1 MLRTAHTDARSERPG
16 WPELSKP
23 LGGTAGA
30 LAVFTVAYAV
40 LVAAGFLLKEHP
52 SELTILWPAAGLLM
66 FALWFAPPHLWP
78 ALVAI
83 QCAVELLLSAV
94 MPGGFPGSWGLL
106 LTVGNAVTGLVGAE
120 LARRWFSLPRH
131 GHLRRVLQFIGA
143 SAIGA
148 LAGGL
153 IGAVGAAQLTPDRI
167 YMHQLQL
174 LSCGSWLG
182 ALTVFPLS
190 YAWASPLRRI
200 YQTLKLESP
209 VELLLLAMLTLATT
223 FWVFITP
230 PGEAVS
236 ILQMPVI
243 LAAVL
248 AGAAFRLPPRWSI
261 LLAAAA
267 VLVAAGITAHGDGPY
282 TNGDP
287 FLRLLQLQTFLAALM
302 LLTTLLGTA
311 IADLRIALRQ
321 LAESE
326 ERYRNFV
333 ENSTEAVW
341 RIELTH
347 PMSVSL
353 PHEAQLEW
361 LHRYAYIAECNL
373 AYGRFDGQIGS
384 RSSLPWRREVPWN
397 DIYAR
402 HLELAAAQQYSMD
415 GLRFTAEV
423 DGRQRVFLTS
433 FSGVV
438 EAGYL
443 KRVWGVARDI
453 TDLSDLNS
461 RLQREQER
469 LKAYARQLVNAEE
482 KARRAA
488 AVDLHDGIGQ
498 SLVTMNMTL
507 EVARSQIQPPVR
519 SLLDDVRALLR
530 DVQERTRS
538 MIADLSPPGLY
549 DLGLEPALQWLAVY
563 ARQHDGLQVELET
576 KLREDAIP
584 IEMRVLVF
592 KLVRE
597 LLRNVVKHAGVSA
610 ALVQVRGDRN
620 SVTVE
625 VRDEGKGFEWKPDF
639 FAARARGFGLWSIA
653 ERVREA
659 GGEFTVDTAPGRG
672 AHVKFSV
679 PLNRERGDKEGEL
692 LRRPA
697 GGGS

>member
-1 MLRTAHTDARSERPG
+1 MAHTDARSERPG

-30 LAVFTVAYAV
+30 LAVFTVAYAL

-52 SELTILWPAAGLLM
+52 GELTILWPASGLLL
-66 FALWFAPPHLWP
+66 FALWFAPPQLWP
-78 ALVAI
+78 AIIAI

-94 MPGGFPGSWGLL
+94 MPGGFPTSWGLL
-106 LTVGNAVTGLVGAE
+106 LTVANSVAGVGGAT
-120 LARRWFSLPRH
+120 LARRWFSVQRL

-143 SAIGA
+143 SALGA
-148 LAGGL
+148 LAGAL
-153 IGAVGAAQLTPDRI
+153 IGALGAVQLTPDRI
-167 YMHQLQL
+167 YLHQLQL
-174 LSCGSWLG
+174 LWCGSWLG
-182 ALTVFPLS
+182 ALTIVPMA

-200 YQTLKLESP
+200 YQTLKLESAM
-209 VELLLLAMLTLATT
+209 ELVLLAVLTLMSTI
-223 FWVFITP
+223 WVFITP
-230 PGEAVS
+230 PGEASS

-248 AGAAFRLPPRWSI
+248 AAAAFRLPPRWST
-261 LLAAAA
+261 LLAAVS
-267 VLVAAGITAHGDGPY
+267 VLLAAGITAHGDGPY
-282 TNGDP
+282 TNGNP
-287 FLRLLQLQTFLAALM
+287 FGRLLQLQTFLAALM

-341 RIELTH
+341 RVELTH
-347 PMSVSL
+347 PMSVKL

-361 LHRYAYIAECNL
+361 LQRYAYIAECNL
-373 AYGRFDGQIGS
+373 AFGRFDGQIGN
-384 RSSLPWRREVPWN
+384 RSPLPWRREVPWN

-402 HLELAAAQQYSMD
+402 HLEQAAAQHYSMD
-415 GLRFTAEV
+415 GMRFTAEI
-423 DGRQRVFLTS
+423 DGKQRVFLTS

-453 TDLSDLNS
+453 TDLSELHI

-469 LKAYARQLVNAEE
+469 LKAYARQLVSAEE

-498 SLVTMNMTL
+498 SLVTMSMTL
-507 EVARSQIQPPVR
+507 EVARSQTQPPVR
-519 SLLDDVRALLR
+519 ALLDDVRALLR

-563 ARQHDGLQVELET
+563 ARQHDHLQVELESR
-576 KLREDAIP
+576 LREDAIP

-597 LLRNVVKHAGVSA
+597 LLRNVAKHAGVSA
-610 ALVQVRGDRN
+610 ARVQVRGDRN
-620 SVTVE
+620 TVTVE

-672 AHVKFSV
+672 AQITFTV
-679 PLNRERGDKEGEL
+679 PLNRERSGKDGEP

-697 GGGS
+697 GSGS

>member
-1 MLRTAHTDARSERPG
+1 M
-16 WPELSKP
+16 
-23 LGGTAGA
+23 GGTAGA
-30 LAVFTVAYAV
+30 LAVFAVGYAL
-40 LVAAGFLLKEHP
+40 LVAAGFLLKESP
-52 SELTILWPAAGLLM
+52 AELTILWPATGLLM
-66 FALWFAPPHLWP
+66 FALWFAPPQLWP
-78 ALVAI
+78 ALIAI
-83 QCAVELLLSAV
+83 QCASELLLSAV
-94 MPGGFPGSWGLL
+94 MPGGFPPNWGLL
-106 LTVGNAVTGLVGAE
+106 LTLANAVAGVVGAS
-120 LARRWFSLPRH
+120 LARRWFGQPRR

-148 LAGGL
+148 LAGAL
-153 IGAVGAAQLTPDRI
+153 IGALGAVRLIPDSV
-167 YMHQLQL
+167 YLHQLQL
-174 LSCGSWLG
+174 LWCGSWLG
-182 ALTVFPLS
+182 ALTIVPMA

-209 VELLLLAMLTLATT
+209 LELLGLAVLTVMTT
-223 FWVFITP
+223 IWVFITP
-230 PGEAVS
+230 PGEAAS

-248 AGAAFRLPPRWSI
+248 ATAAFRLPPRWSM

-267 VLVAAGITAHGDGPY
+267 VLIAAGITAHGDGPY
-282 TNGDP
+282 TNGNP
-287 FLRLLQLQTFLAALM
+287 FGRLLQLQTFLAALM
-302 LLTTLLGTA
+302 LLTALLGTA

-321 LAESE
+321 LMESE

-347 PMSVSL
+347 PMAVTL
-353 PHEAQLEW
+353 PHEAQQEW
-361 LHRYAYIAECNL
+361 LQRYAYIAECNL
-373 AYGRFDGQIGS
+373 AFGRFDGQIGD

-402 HLELAAAQQYSMD
+402 HLAQAAAQQYSMD
-415 GLRFTAEV
+415 GLRFSAEV
-423 DGRQRVFLTS
+423 DGKQRAFLTS

-453 TDLSDLNS
+453 TELSDMHA

-469 LKAYARQLVNAEE
+469 LKAYARQLVSAEE

-507 EVARSQIQPPVR
+507 EVARTQSQPPVR
-519 SLLDDVRALLR
+519 SLLEDVKTLLR

-563 ARQHDGLQVELET
+563 ARQHDQLQVELET

-597 LLRNVVKHAGVSA
+597 LLRNVAKHAGVSA

-620 SVTVE
+620 TVTVE

-659 GGEFTVDTAPGRG
+659 G
-672 AHVKFSV
+672 
-679 PLNRERGDKEGEL
+679 
-692 LRRPA
+692 
-697 GGGS
+697 